1 MNITY
6 NIYNMNVYIYLHTTS
21 INMNIYIYTY
31 YKYAVWRYRC
41 WTCLVAPWSPW
52 PLGTSKS
59 IKSTWYLQN
68 DAQICPNSRPMDTYG
83 IFMHQHVLSMCWA
96 MFAVFKHLSSVFKCQ
111 HPSQMNRSD
120 LLYADLSCH
129 RQPFPE
135 GLKHRVIWGDWS
147 IILLLIL
154 VTWWSC

>member
-6 NIYNMNVYIYLHTTS
+6 NIYNMNVVYIYLHTS

-83 IFMHQHVLSMCWA
+83 IFMHQHVLSMCSA
-96 MFAVFKHLSSVFKCQ
+96 CAEQCLRSLNIFQVYLSVSTPAKWTVQICCTRTCLAIG
-111 HPSQMNRSD
+111 S
-120 LLYADLSCH
+120 LSL
-129 RQPFPE
+129 RA
-135 GLKHRVIWGDWS
+135 WS
-147 IILLLIL
+147 IGWYEEIDQS
-154 VTWWSC
+154 SCY